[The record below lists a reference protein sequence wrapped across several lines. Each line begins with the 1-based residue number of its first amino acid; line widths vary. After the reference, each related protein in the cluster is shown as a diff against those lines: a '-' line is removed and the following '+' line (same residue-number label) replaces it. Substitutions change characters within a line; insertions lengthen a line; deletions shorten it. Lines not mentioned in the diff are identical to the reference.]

1 MKLIDEIVA
10 NKAQLTEW
18 RRDLHAHPET
28 AFEEHRTAQFVAEK
42 LESFGIPVHRGLA
55 KTGVVGTLKAGTGNR
70 AIGLRADMDAL
81 DLHELNGFA
90 HKSKHE
96 GKMHGCGHD
105 GHTTMLLGAAQYL
118 AQSRNFDGIVHFI
131 FQPAEENLAG
141 GKVMVDEGLFR
152 LFPCEAVFG
161 MHNMPGYDIGTFGVK
176 AGPMMASAD
185 MFWIKIRGKGAHG
198 AYPHQGIDPV
208 AIGAEIV
215 LAAQHIVGRNVN
227 PQQPAVV
234 SICQFS
240 AGHTTNVIPEDAMLA
255 GTARAFSP
263 EVQDLIENRLRQIVT
278 GIAASHGAVA
288 ELDYQRRYPPTINT
302 VDETELAARAAAAI
316 VGEANVLRNIVPS
329 MGAEDFAW
337 MLREKPGSYVWIG
350 NGAGEGS
357 CMIHNPHYDFN
368 DEAIT
373 IGASYWARLAEMA
386 LPAGS

>member
-1 MKLIDEIVA
+1 MQLIDEIVA
-10 NKAQLTEW
+10 RKQDLTAW

-28 AFEEHRTAQFVAEK
+28 AFEEHRTADIVAEK
-42 LESFGIPVHRGLA
+42 LKSFGIEVHRGLA
-55 KTGVVGTLKAGTGNR
+55 KTGVVGTLKAGSGNR

-81 DLHELNGFA
+81 DLHELNDFA
-90 HKSKHE
+90 HKSTYQ

-118 AQSRNFDGIVHFI
+118 ANSRKFDGIVHFI

-141 GKVMVDEGLFR
+141 GKVMVDDGLFR
-152 LFPCEAVFG
+152 LFPCESVFG
-161 MHNMPGYDIGTFGVK
+161 MHNMPGYDIGKFAVRV
-176 AGPMMASAD
+176 GPMMASAD

-215 LAAQHIVGRNVN
+215 LAVQHIVGRNVD
-227 PQQPAVV
+227 PLQPAVV
-234 SICQFS
+234 SICQFN
-240 AGHTTNVIPEDAMLA
+240 AGHTTNVIPEEATLS

-263 EVQDLIENRLRQIVT
+263 QVQDLIESRLRQIVT
-278 GIAASHGAVA
+278 GIAATHGAVA

-302 VDETELAARAAAAI
+302 ADETELAARAAAAV
-316 VGEANVLRNIVPS
+316 VGQDNVLRNLAPS

-368 DEAIT
+368 DEALT
-373 IGASYWARLAEMA
+373 IGASYWARLVEMA
-386 LPAGS
+386 LPAA